1 MPLTSKG
8 KKIMRAMRKQYGSE
22 KGKEVFYASKNK
34 GKISGVDE
42 HMDSYTKI
50 GKLLAEAMGLM
61 KSKKAKGLAGLY
73 PPYDKITRGDV
84 ITGRLKGKK
93 NLTEGETKKPKDT
106 KPKIKSK
113 GNPKKGRYAAWFND
127 PHKRWWGPGP
137 DPRPGYNTEDKLKE
151 KD

>member
-8 KKIMRAMRKQYGSE
+8 KKILRSMRKQYGPE
-22 KGKEVFYASKNK
+22 KAEKVFYASKNA

-42 HMDSYTKI
+42 QMETYKHI
-50 GKLLAEAMGLM
+50 GLLIAEAL
-61 KSKKAKGLAGLY
+61 
-73 PPYDKITRGDV
+73 
-84 ITGRLKGKK
+84 
-93 NLTEGETKKPKDT
+93 NLIEDETKKPKDT

>member
-8 KKIMRAMRKQYGSE
+8 KKILRSMRKQYGPE
-22 KGKEVFYASKNK
+22 KAEKVFYASKNK

-50 GKLLAEAMGLM
+50 GLLIAEAMHLM
-61 KSKKAKGLAGLY
+61 KKKKKGGNKDLASLY

-84 ITGRLKGKK
+84 IAGRLKGKK
-93 NLTEGETKKPKDT
+93 NLTEGETKKPNDK
-106 KPKIKSK
+106 KPKK
-113 GNPKKGRYAAWFND
+113 NPKKGRYAAWFND